1 MLRHQVQQRPRAVAE
16 EATEEGDD
24 YYGVLGVPPTA
35 STTEIKRAY
44 YSVMREFHPDVSND
58 DEDTTEFAVFLND
71 VYETLS
77 DPERRAAYD
86 EIAGLAASGTNP
98 FRDASYEADKV
109 CRPLHGSTCR
119 PP

>member
-1 MLRHQVQQRPRAVAE
+1 
-16 EATEEGDD
+16 
-24 YYGVLGVPPTA
+24 
-35 STTEIKRAY
+35 
-44 YSVMREFHPDVSND
+44 MREVHPDVSND

-86 EIAGLAASGTNP
+86 EISGLAASGTNP

-109 CRPLHGSTCR
+109 CMLVSVGPIHCSSYLSLVPPACFHCITKYRRAGVCRRVHLHRLQKLLMRRQQDICH
-119 PP
+119 

>member
-1 MLRHQVQQRPRAVAE
+1 
-16 EATEEGDD
+16 
-24 YYGVLGVPPTA
+24 
-35 STTEIKRAY
+35 
-44 YSVMREFHPDVSND
+44 MREFHPDVSND

-109 CRPLHGSTCR
+109 RAGYDDDNVAQRCDRAHVAAACNIAKP
-119 PP
+119 